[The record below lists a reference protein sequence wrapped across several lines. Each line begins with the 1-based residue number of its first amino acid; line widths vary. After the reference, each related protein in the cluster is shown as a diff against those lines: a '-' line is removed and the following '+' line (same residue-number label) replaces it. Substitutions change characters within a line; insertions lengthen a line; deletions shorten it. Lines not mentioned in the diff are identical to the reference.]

1 MSPYTAPELAL
12 PVDVGS
18 RVDGGGVWLKTHTLG
33 PLVGGMVPQGVSNT
47 SNEAFLPPAGGTR
60 SAIGSITR
68 GPHPSFISKQGQQ
81 HFPESS

>member
-1 MSPYTAPELAL
+1 MAKDAHPG
-12 PVDVGS
+12 PVG
-18 RVDGGGVWLKTHTLG
+18 RGGGV
-33 PLVGGMVPQGVSNT
+33 VPQGVSNT